1 MRTNIVLDE
10 QLTNEAFA
18 LTGLKTKRELINLA
32 LKELVRL
39 KKKSQKK
46 SLCDAF
52 TALHKLELTE
62 DPFPEIKREN
72 RPNPFADQLT

>member
-10 QLTNEAFA
+10 ALTHEAFA
-18 LTGLKTKRELINLA
+18 LTGLKTKRELINYA
-32 LKELVRL
+32 LLELVRI
-39 KKKSQKK
+39 KRKSANK

-52 TALHKLELTE
+52 EALHKLQLAD

-72 RPNPFADQLT
+72 RSNPFADQLP

>member
-10 QLTNEAFA
+10 ALTNEAFA
-18 LTGLKTKRELINLA
+18 LTGLKTKRELINFA
-32 LKELVRL
+32 LLELVRH
-39 KKKSQKK
+39 KKQSAKK

-52 TALHKLELTE
+52 EELHKLGLDD

-72 RPNPFADQLT
+72 RPNPFADELQ